1 LELARGYL
9 AGHGPAVDRDL
20 ANWAGL
26 PLRDARAGLGSI
38 ATELQQRGDG
48 LVALAG
54 ALAGA
59 PEVAEPPPPRLL
71 GAFDPVLLG
80 WVSRGFVVGAHERA
94 ILSGGIFRAFALV
107 DGVAAGLWRI
117 AGSEAQLEPFDEL
130 SPQHASALRAD
141 GEDVIRYLAARVARY
156 QNTTGRPHVLRRT

>member
-38 ATELQQRGDG
+38 ATELQQRGYA
-48 LVALAG
+48 LV

-59 PEVAEPPPPRLL
+59 PEVAEPPSPRLL

-94 ILSGGIFRAFALV
+94 IVSGGIFRAFALV
-107 DGVAAGLWRI
+107 DGVAGGLWRI

-130 SPQHASALRAD
+130 SPEHASALRAD

>member
-1 LELARGYL
+1 LPRRYL

-20 ANWAGL
+20 AKSAGL

-38 ATELQQRGDG
+38 ATELQQRGYA
-48 LVALAG
+48 LV

-59 PEVAEPPPPRLL
+59 PEVAEPPSPRLL